1 MSKKFIK
8 LDMFDVE
15 QITEITKS
23 LRDAT
28 DNAEKAAKAY
38 SEDKLSQ
45 MAFQIGYLQGHCKT
59 ASDILSE
66 ILKQK

>member
-1 MSKKFIK
+1 MAKFKK

-15 QITEITKS
+15 QITELAKS
-23 LRDAT
+23 LREAT
-28 DNAEKAAKAY
+28 EHAETVAQKY

-45 MAFQIGYLQGHCKT
+45 LSFQVGYLQGYCKT

-66 ILKQK
+66 IIKQK